1 MAPPVTLFG
10 TASSDTR
17 LEDFDLIK
25 RTLIPLLMLAL
36 PAFAQQGT
44 PAPAAT
50 QSTPSVQT
58 AAATAQADDTKKAV
72 AVINGETITVDK
84 LNRMYNNLNTQMRT
98 NYDAN
103 GGKGAFL
110 ENYIRKRLLIQEA
123 FKHGFDK
130 QPDVAAAVEAAR
142 ESTLFDRYVR
152 DVVAAPIVT
161 DKDIKEYYT
170 AHPDDFATP
179 EKVHVRHIVVGV
191 TNVGPAP
198 KTKAQALER
207 IEAIASELHA
217 ADAATAQ
224 AKPDPATL
232 AKLRMAHFMDAAKKY
247 SEDASAESGG
257 DLGWVTKG
265 QLDSDF
271 EAVAWNLKPGVIS
284 GIVQTKF
291 GYHLI
296 MVEGRQAPG
305 TEPFEVVKSGV
316 REYLMTQKAAD
327 VVNAVAKLTN
337 ELRDNS
343 RISVFPENIK

>member
-1 MAPPVTLFG
+1 
-10 TASSDTR
+10 
-17 LEDFDLIK
+17 
-25 RTLIPLLMLAL
+25 MLAL

-44 PAPAAT
+44 PAQAPAAT
-50 QSTPSVQT
+50 QTTSATPT
-58 AAATAQADDTKKAV
+58 AATASADDTRKAV
-72 AVINGETITVDK
+72 AVLNGETITVEK
-84 LNRMYNNLNTQMRT
+84 LDRMYNNLNTEMRA

-123 FKHGFDK
+123 FKSGFDK
-130 QPDVAAAVEAAR
+130 RPDVAAAVESAR
-142 ESTLFDRYVR
+142 ESALFDRYVR

-161 DKDIKEYYT
+161 EKDIREYYA
-170 AHPDDFATP
+170 AHPADFATP
-179 EKVHVRHIVVGV
+179 EKVHVRHIVVGI

-198 KTKAQALER
+198 KTKSQALER
-207 IEAIASELHA
+207 ISAIASELHA
-217 ADAATAQ
+217 QDAATAQ
-224 AKPDPATL
+224 ANPDPATM

-271 EAVAWNLKPGVIS
+271 EAVAWNLKPGVVS
-284 GIVQTKF
+284 GVVLTKF

-296 MVEGRQAPG
+296 IVEGRQAPG
-305 TEPFEVVKSGV
+305 TEPFEAVKSGV

-337 ELRDNS
+337 ELRGSS